1 MTDRLVDVGF
11 WTSAEVKINRDELQA
26 FLQELGSLKNVHLDS
41 IVDEAFRDNGGG
53 RDWKE
58 NSDKTVK
65 SEHHLDSISQYQQ
78 HSEPESNE
86 AVTLPDTVVR
96 VRRMNETYLNQYL
109 NPSNNQLKRRKALEM
124 IDTRYDLVQQSKCL
138 ETKMQS

>member
-1 MTDRLVDVGF
+1 MTDRLVDAGF

-41 IVDEAFRDNGGG
+41 IVDEAFRDNGGK
-53 RDWKE
+53 DLKE

-65 SEHHLDSISQYQQ
+65 SEHHLGSISQQ
-78 HSEPESNE
+78 HNEPESNE

-96 VRRMNETYLNQYL
+96 VRRMNETYLNEYL

-124 IDTRYDLVQQSKCL
+124 IDARYVLVQQS
-138 ETKMQS
+138 

>member
-1 MTDRLVDVGF
+1 MTDRLFDAGF

-41 IVDEAFRDNGGG
+41 IVDEAFRDNGGK
-53 RDWKE
+53 DLKE

-65 SEHHLDSISQYQQ
+65 SEHHLDSISQP
-78 HSEPESNE
+78 HNEPESNE

-96 VRRMNETYLNQYL
+96 VRRMNETYLNEYL
-109 NPSNNQLKRRKALEM
+109 NPSNHQLKRRKALEM
-124 IDTRYDLVQQSKCL
+124 IDARYVLVQQS
-138 ETKMQS
+138 

>member
-1 MTDRLVDVGF
+1 MTDRLVDAGF

-41 IVDEAFRDNGGG
+41 IVDEAFRDNNVK
-53 RDWKE
+53 DLKE

-65 SEHHLDSISQYQQ
+65 SEHHLDSISQQ
-78 HSEPESNE
+78 HNEPESSE

-124 IDTRYDLVQQSKCL
+124 IDARYVLVQQS
-138 ETKMQS
+138 